1 MNSPLITRTQL
12 DLSLPILSSNVPTP
26 AIVDYLDGEH
36 VLESRDVGYGA
47 SKIKIETGCWGP
59 NIIPVPT
66 QVHFQNTGHIA
77 PRHSSFRLGPAA
89 GLCLKVAFLPD

>member
-1 MNSPLITRTQL
+1 MNSPLIRRTQL
-12 DLSLPILSSNVPTP
+12 YLSLPILSSNVPTP

-59 NIIPVPT
+59 NIIPVLT